1 MSGVAPVGVSGKQ
14 RGRGRLRYLW
24 PLLAG
29 LLMGLGWVMVGTAVR
44 PLQQTCDPVLSA
56 GACSETIVAALKKGM
71 PRPHPML
78 LSAHAAPGPQAGNDE
93 LGHRAT
99 VTFDALGTPG
109 QITVDLY
116 VDMGAHWGGVVD
128 PGGDTVV
135 LWSIAQG
142 GLLAALIAGIGC
154 WLIYRRDVRP
164 SAGGR
169 TER

>member
-44 PLQQTCDPVLSA
+44 PLQQTCDPALSA

-71 PRPHPML
+71 PRPHPLL

-116 VDMGAHWGGVVD
+116 VDMGAHWGGVAD
-128 PGGDTVV
+128 RGETEMAM
-135 LWSIAQG
+135 WSLAQG
-142 GLLAALIAGIGC
+142 AAIAALVA
-154 WLIYRRDVRP
+154 
-164 SAGGR
+164 AGGFWIVR
-169 TER
+169 RRISGAES